1 MIVVVKLRRGS
12 GKDRQGLKAYNIDN
26 LAIHWEPRHQAWVVF
41 CFVVGVS
48 VGGFF
53 RLKLY
58 STTMNGHGQGDT

>member
-1 MIVVVKLRRGS
+1 MDIMLFYPTIGS
-12 GKDRQGLKAYNIDN
+12 KYNIDN

-41 CFVVGVS
+41 CLVVGVS

-58 STTMNGHGQGDT
+58 STTMNGHGKADT

>member
-1 MIVVVKLRRGS
+1 MYI
-12 GKDRQGLKAYNIDN
+12 YNIDN

>member
-1 MIVVVKLRRGS
+1 M
-12 GKDRQGLKAYNIDN
+12 YNIDN

-58 STTMNGHGQGDT
+58 STTMNGHGGGGAKAAQLEPAA